1 MKIIIFAGGTGKR
14 FWPLSRSNTPKQFL
28 EILGEKPMV
37 RMTVDRLQ
45 TEFSIN
51 DIFLSTGK
59 KYTDEVKVML
69 PDLPAENYIFE
80 PEMRDTGPA
89 VTLAVSYVTKLF
101 PNEVLA
107 CIWSD
112 HLIKDVP
119 TFVQALKEGE
129 NLVKEK
135 NKIVFV
141 TVPAR
146 FASPHRGYI
155 HFGEEIARS
164 TNEHIKICDFKQFE
178 EKPNEER
185 AQGFIEDGH
194 FGWNPGYWIFKGEN
208 YLNKVKDTA
217 PQTYEVCKR
226 IVDSNFDEATIQEF
240 IGLERISADYIFAE
254 KVFASE
260 AAVVFAEFGWSDIGE
275 WISLKEA
282 LQESNEANVIK
293 GNIID
298 LGSKDTLI
306 HNYEESKL
314 VATIGLEGYVV
325 VNTPDVVAIFPKSN
339 NMKLKE
345 LLKQFED
352 NPELAKYL

>member
-14 FWPLSRSNTPKQFL
+14 FWPLSRSNAPKQFL

-37 RMTVDRLQ
+37 RMTVDRLL
-45 TEFSIN
+45 TDFSIN

-59 KYTDEVKVML
+59 KYEKEVKAML
-69 PDLPAENYIFE
+69 PDLPTENIILE

-89 VTLAVSYVTKLF
+89 VTLGVSYVTKLF
-101 PNEVLA
+101 PDEVLA

-119 TFVQALKEGE
+119 TFVQSLKDAEDI
-129 NLVKEK
+129 VKQK

-155 HFGEEIARS
+155 HFGEEIAKS
-164 TNEHIKICDFKQFE
+164 SNENIKICDFKQFE
-178 EKPNEER
+178 EKPSEER

-194 FGWNPGYWIFKGEN
+194 FGWNPGYWVFKGTS

-217 PQTYEVCKR
+217 PETYEVCKR
-226 IVDSNFDEATIQEF
+226 IVESNFNETTIQEF
-240 IGLERISADYIFAE
+240 IGLDKISADYIFAE

-282 LQESNEANVIK
+282 LQDSNEANVVK
-293 GNIID
+293 GNVAD
-298 LGSKDTLI
+298 LDSQDTLI
-306 HNYEESKL
+306 HNYEDSKL
-314 VATIGLEGYVV
+314 IATIGLEGYVV

-345 LLKQFED
+345 LLKKFEED
-352 NPELAKYL
+352 ENLKKYI